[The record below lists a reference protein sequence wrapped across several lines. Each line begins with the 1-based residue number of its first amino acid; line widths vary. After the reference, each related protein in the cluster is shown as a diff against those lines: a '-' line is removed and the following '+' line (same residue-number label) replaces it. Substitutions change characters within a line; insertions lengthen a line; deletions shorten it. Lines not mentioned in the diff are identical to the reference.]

1 VKRRLLF
8 AAIVLAAALAA
19 PVQASSEDAPRISA
33 AAWYLVGADD
43 VVLAQESSRRHRP
56 IASITKL
63 MTALVTLE
71 RTRPS
76 DVVRVSPEAAGVGGS
91 TVFLS
96 AGEELTVADL
106 VRSMLVPSAN
116 DAATA
121 LALHVGNGSIA
132 RFVALMN
139 EKAQELGLTDTTFT
153 NPHGLDQAGHV
164 SSARD
169 ATVLVR
175 HALGF
180 PFLRDALSRTTVLR
194 GGRSIPSTD
203 DLLGTWDPFLGGK
216 TGHTD
221 DAGWSQAG
229 AASAR
234 GATVYGTVLGAGS
247 RSARNQALQALLA
260 HGLASY
266 GRIAAIDS
274 SRVYASARTG
284 YGRPDVELVPARTI
298 VRTVH
303 ENASL
308 LERVVAPVS
317 VGLPVR
323 AGERLGRVELWDGDR
338 LLASSNLVARES
350 VSDPGA
356 VRKATWFVGRTAEHV
371 WGLVT

>member
-1 VKRRLLF
+1 
-8 AAIVLAAALAA
+8 
-19 PVQASSEDAPRISA
+19 
-33 AAWYLVGADD
+33 
-43 VVLAQESSRRHRP
+43 
-56 IASITKL
+56 
-63 MTALVTLE
+63 M
-71 RTRPS
+71 
-76 DVVRVSPEAAGVGGS
+76 
-91 TVFLS
+91 
-96 AGEELTVADL
+96 
-106 VRSMLVPSAN
+106 PSAN

-121 LALHVGNGSIA
+121 LALHVGDGSTA

-139 EKAQELGLTDTTFT
+139 EKAQELGLTDTTFA
-153 NPHGLDQAGHV
+153 NPHGLDQPGHV

-180 PFLRDALSRTTVLR
+180 PFLRDALSRTSVLR
-194 GGRSIPSTD
+194 PGGRSIPSTD
-203 DLLGTWDPFLGGK
+203 DLLGSWDPFLGGK

-266 GRIAAIDS
+266 RRIAAIDS

-303 ENASL
+303 EDASL

-338 LLASSNLVARES
+338 LLASSNLVAARVGLGARAPS
-350 VSDPGA
+350 ARRPGSSA
-356 VRKATWFVGRTAEHV
+356 ARPSTCG
-371 WGLVT
+371 GS